1 MNLIARFSG
10 ALLFAVCALPAT
22 ALETRVLP
30 SDPQAGETVA
40 VLLTHVFN
48 KPCSFV
54 TATARV
60 EGNTVVVGQAQATFG
75 GKLNWCRAGATV
87 DGLGTGS
94 YTVPG
99 APFNNENWDLG
110 QISSLGTAFT
120 VSPAST
126 STPLYRDL
134 DGNWFDPA
142 QPGWGMNVVQGES
155 GALFGVW
162 LSYSEINAGLL
173 PGRDNYA
180 SEWIVLPAGRWIT
193 PTKFRGLLYASL
205 GRQILQPPAESLVVV
220 VGVATLEILSQERMK
235 FSMLRATNSGQYIGG
250 EWTLSR
256 FAF

>member
-1 MNLIARFSG
+1 MNLFARISG
-10 ALLFAVCALPAT
+10 AMLLAMGALPAP

-30 SDPQAGETVA
+30 ADPQAGETVA

-54 TATARV
+54 TSTARV
-60 EGNTVVVGQAQATFG
+60 EGSTVVVGQPQATFG
-75 GKLNWCRAGATV
+75 GKLNWCRAGATMA
-87 DGLGTGS
+87 GLSTGS

-126 STPLYRDL
+126 STPQYRDL

-162 LSYSEINAGLL
+162 LSYTEINASLGA
-173 PGRDNYA
+173 GRDYA
-180 SEWIVLPAGRWIT
+180 SEWVVLPAGRWVT
-193 PTKFRGLLYASL
+193 PTKFRGLLYASM
-205 GRQILQPPAESLVVV
+205 GRQIHQFPAESLVVV
-220 VGVATLEILSQERMK
+220 IGVATLEILSQERMK
-235 FSMLRATNSGQYIGG
+235 FSMVRATNSGQYIEG